1 MYRTFVYA
9 LLTMVVAGSCLL
21 EYCGARLLRAD
32 AGIDS
37 QIRRDGV
44 VPGRQGLVRL
54 EAQLPYL
61 PGINGDSGWV
71 VSTVEVGSHRQ
82 SRPRLRGANKVE

>member
-1 MYRTFVYA
+1 M
-9 LLTMVVAGSCLL
+9 
-21 EYCGARLLRAD
+21 LLRAD

>member
-1 MYRTFVYA
+1 LALPGISAGQRLLIAGILLAILLLGVGKGCIRT
-9 LLTMVVAGSCLL
+9 TVARELFPEEASSLSR
-21 EYCGARLLRAD
+21 YGARYWQLRAD

-54 EAQLPYL
+54 EAQLPY
-61 PGINGDSGWV
+61 
-71 VSTVEVGSHRQ
+71 
-82 SRPRLRGANKVE
+82 